1 MWENDETANHD
12 SEAGTGTGSGKSAA
26 GAGGAA
32 GPNRSDNSAMGA
44 ALVYASQIGFS
55 IACPMVLFI
64 GGGAWLDNR
73 LGWGPWLLLVG
84 VILGIA
90 SAGALFY
97 QIAKI
102 PASRRRK
109 TGLDV
114 QGAPYKVEEPRK
126 PNMQDLGKP
135 PTDKIDGNGH

>member
-1 MWENDETANHD
+1 MWENDESANQEGED
-12 SEAGTGTGSGKSAA
+12 SPAGTGTGSSRS
-26 GAGGAA
+26 AGGNR
-32 GPNRSDNSAMGA
+32 GPSRSDNSAMGA

-55 IACPMVLFI
+55 IACPMVVFI

-102 PASRRRK
+102 PASRSRK

-114 QGAPYKVEEPRK
+114 HGAPYKVEEPRK
-126 PNMQDLGKP
+126 PNMPDLGNP

>member
-1 MWENDETANHD
+1 MWENDETENHD
-12 SEAGTGTGSGKSAA
+12 REAGTVSGSGKSAS
-26 GAGGAA
+26 GAGGTV
-32 GPNRSDNSAMGA
+32 GPGRSDNNAMGA

-55 IACPMVLFI
+55 IACPMVVFI

-102 PASRRRK
+102 PASRGRK
-109 TGLDV
+109 TGLDM
-114 QGAPYKVEEPRK
+114 QGAPYKVEERK
-126 PNMQDLGKP
+126 PKIQDLGAP